1 MMPIECY
8 IGLGSN
14 LGDSEHHLYAGLTA
28 IDALEATSVVE
39 VSPLFVTAP
48 VGPQDQPDFLNA
60 VAVIVTELPALTLL
74 DALKDIE
81 QQLGRTP
88 TRRWGERVIDLDILH
103 YGDQIIHTDTLAVPH
118 PGIGDRA
125 FVLVPLHAIAAQLVL
140 ADGRRVESLYRACNK
155 DGVRYHGEA
164 KWRAAD

>member
-1 MMPIECY
+1 MIPTECY

-14 LGDSEHHLYAGLTA
+14 LGDSEQHLYAALTA
-28 IDALEATSVVE
+28 LHALEATSIVD

-60 VAVIVTELPALTLL
+60 VAALRTELPAQELL
-74 DALKDIE
+74 AQLKQIE
-81 QQLGRTP
+81 TQVGRAP
-88 TRRWGERVIDLDILH
+88 TRRWGERVLDLDILH
-103 YGDQIIHTDTLAVPH
+103 YGDQIIDTETLKVPH

-125 FVLVPLHAIAAQLVL
+125 FVLVPLHAIAAQLAL

-155 DGVRYHGEA
+155 DGVRYFGEA
-164 KWRAAD
+164 TWRPAD